1 MAVARLESGGIHAW
15 VESDDVGG
23 QYPGIES
30 RRGARL
36 FVEPENE
43 AAARA
48 ILSELPDE
56 EEIVQLAPDELG
68 EDITAAAEAA
78 VSPPRT
84 SRGWVPVALLVGLI
98 VIAWGV
104 NSTLG

>member
-1 MAVARLESGGIHAW
+1 MAVARLDAGGIRAW

-36 FVEPENE
+36 FVDPEND

-48 ILSELPDE
+48 ILSELPGEDE
-56 EEIVQLAPDELG
+56 TVQLAPNEVG

-78 VSPPRT
+78 VSPRRG
-84 SRGWVPVALLVGLI
+84 SRAWIPVALLIGLT
-98 VIAWGV
+98 VLAWV
-104 NSTLG
+104 AYSKLG

>member
-1 MAVARLESGGIHAW
+1 MAVARLEVGGIRAW

-30 RRGARL
+30 RRGALL
-36 FVEPENE
+36 FVDPENE

-48 ILSELPDE
+48 ILSELPRED
-56 EEIVQLAPDELG
+56 EIVQLASNEVG

-78 VSPPRT
+78 VSPRRR
-84 SRGWVPVALLVGLI
+84 SRAWVRVALLIGLI
-98 VIAWGV
+98 VLAWV
-104 NSTLG
+104 ANSKLG